1 MRRNYEFYGFN
12 GSLNFNLAAKAADFY
27 GRHKEEKSVKIRN
40 EVAKFKFLLYDKN
53 L

>member
-1 MRRNYEFYGFN
+1 MKGNYRFYGLN
-12 GSLNFNLAAKAADFY
+12 GCLNYDFAAKAADFY

-40 EVAKFKFLLYDKN
+40 EVAKSKFLLYDKN